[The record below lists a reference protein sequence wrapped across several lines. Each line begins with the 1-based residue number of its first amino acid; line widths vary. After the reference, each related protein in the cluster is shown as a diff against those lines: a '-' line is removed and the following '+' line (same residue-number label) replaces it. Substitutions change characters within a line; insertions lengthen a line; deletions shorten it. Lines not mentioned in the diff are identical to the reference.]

1 MMAIDLNCD
10 MGESPE
16 LLADGTQDALLRW
29 VTSVNVACGA
39 HAGDPALMR
48 ATILAAKQHGV
59 RVGAHPGYP
68 DRANFGRVALPMSS
82 QELAE
87 SVENQLRSLA
97 DAASECGVVLS
108 HGKAHGALYNRAAA
122 DEQIAAAIAEGFHRT
137 KLHVPLFG
145 LAGSVMLR
153 VFQECGFATVA
164 EAFVDR
170 RYESDGALR
179 DRRHP
184 DALIALPEE
193 AAAQAISIARDGF
206 VRSIAGARVSLTADT
221 LCVHSDSPGAALI
234 ARSVRMALEQ
244 AGIAVRPIS
253 TVSPPE
259 RKAPAQ

>member
-10 MGESPE
+10 MGEKPE

-39 HAGDPALMR
+39 HAGDPELIH

-87 SVENQLRSLA
+87 SVANQLRVLA
-97 DAASECGVVLS
+97 DAAAECGVALS
-108 HGKAHGALYNRAAA
+108 HGKAHGALYNRAA
-122 DEQIAAAIAEGFHRT
+122 DNEQIAAAIAEGFRRA
-137 KLHVPLFG
+137 KLRVPLFG

-153 VFQECGFATVA
+153 VFEERGFATVA

-170 RYESDGALR
+170 RYESNGALR

-184 DALIALPEE
+184 DALIPLPEE

-206 VRSIAGARVSLTADT
+206 VRSIAGSRVTLAAGT
-221 LCVHSDSPGAALI
+221 LCVHSDSPGAALL
-234 ARSVRMALEQ
+234 AKAVRMALEQ
-244 AGIAVRPIS
+244 AGIAVRPA
-253 TVSPPE
+253 SPAIPPS
-259 RKAPAQ
+259 RKAPP